1 MSDRSKGNRP
11 LDILQKSLGKNILL
25 RLRSNRELRGILRS
39 YDPHLNLYIEN
50 AVLLSN
56 SEESQDEELG
66 RIILRGDNVIMIS
79 PS

>member
-1 MSDRSKGNRP
+1 LSDRSKGNRP